1 MASGAAG
8 VGRAAVLAVLA
19 VGIGGCAGGV
29 RVPNPMGGKPAYSA
43 AVDQA
48 LGAAKTDMAALYAG
62 LQTAPPA
69 CTGAANADQFA
80 KVLADLDQAARAAK
94 AVAHDDRTVAG
105 VADLRQS
112 TTTLQTLA
120 AGRPDC
126 LPPAV
131 VQDTA
136 KVVALNLGEL
146 IKYEQAKGR

>member
-1 MASGAAG
+1 MTSGASG
-8 VGRAAVLAVLA
+8 VGRAAVALVLA
-19 VGIGGCAGGV
+19 ASVGGCAGGV
-29 RVPNPMGGKPAYSA
+29 RVPNLVGDKPAYSA

-80 KVLADLDQAARAAK
+80 KVLADLDQAAQAAK

-105 VADLRQS
+105 VASLRQS
-112 TTTLQTLA
+112 TTTLQALA
-120 AGRPDC
+120 VGRKDC

-136 KVVALNLGEL
+136 KVVALNLDEL
-146 IKYEQAKGR
+146 IKYERAKGR